1 MSDFHTL
8 AIVQHPDSVPP
19 YSSTPYLYE
28 LPEFTSVCKGQLVKV
43 ETERGELMG
52 VMMADSCTID
62 DEKLGFIALAMH
74 ATLPL
79 KRVLSVYTERKMDY
93 KDYNTKPAEE
103 EKTDG

>member
-8 AIVQHPDSVPP
+8 AIVKHPD
-19 YSSTPYLYE
+19 SSTPYLFE

-43 ETERGELMG
+43 DTSRGEQMA

-93 KDYNTKPAEE
+93 KDYNTKSVEE